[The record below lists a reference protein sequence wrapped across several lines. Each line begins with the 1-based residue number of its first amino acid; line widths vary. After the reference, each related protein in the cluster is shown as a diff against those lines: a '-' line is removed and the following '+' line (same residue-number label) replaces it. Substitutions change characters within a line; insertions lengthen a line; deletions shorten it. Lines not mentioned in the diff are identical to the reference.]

1 MYDIIIYFK
10 DLIKPVYKQKLNN
23 EMLVYYLQAIQK
35 INTFESVII
44 RRLDNAK
51 QESKKTT

>member
-44 RRLDNAK
+44 RRLDNGK
-51 QESKKTT
+51 